1 MRLWHR
7 GRARSGRNESKMM
20 KKTNR
25 RLLLLTAIEL
35 AVCVAVISTYLSLV
49 PPLLSDWLKE
59 LWSHQRDVYALVAI
73 ALIIVQ
79 AVGLEL
85 IISFLL
91 SLLRQGR
98 R

>member
-35 AVCVAVISTYLSLV
+35 AVCVAVIGTYLSLV

-59 LWSHQRDVYALVAI
+59 LWSHQRDAYALVAI
-73 ALIIVQ
+73 ALIVVQ